1 MDEVEGAITKTLD
14 YTQLRGETGSI
25 LYDIVYELGPLVYPA
40 GFVYIYSLLY
50 YITDGGVNIRLG
62 I

>member
-1 MDEVEGAITKTLD
+1 MKWRGRSRKRWTTLNCEGRQVSVFCGID
-14 YTQLRGETGSI
+14 C
-25 LYDIVYELGPLVYPA
+25 ELGPLVYPA

-50 YITDGGVNIRLG
+50 YLTDGGVNIRLG